1 MNEFDGLLPME
12 MLGTGS
18 LQDREKIAAKVRSA
32 KRIVVKIG
40 TSSLVKDDK
49 TFDLETIKKLAFDIE
64 ALKKRNKQVLL
75 VTSGAVTAGIEA
87 MRIVER
93 PRDVVTL
100 QVLAAVGQPILM
112 SVYSRFFSE
121 YKVAQILLTQRDL
134 SDRQSFN
141 HFREALEK
149 MLSMDIIPIINEN
162 DTVSVDE
169 LTHPEGLE
177 FNFSDNDVLSA
188 LVAASIRADL
198 LVILS
203 DIEGLYDKN
212 PSYDNAR
219 LIPFVRKITP
229 EIRKVAKGTGKLGRG
244 GMDSKIFAAD
254 IVTTAGGSV
263 IIAHAKQNRLLD
275 IIEKVDVGTL
285 FQPQEELPDKKLWM
299 LFSTI
304 TKGKVQVDDGAKD
317 AILNGASLL
326 FAGIVNI
333 IGHFHKDDIVE
344 VVDRK
349 GERFARGSVNY
360 SSDEL
365 TRILKMPPDIRREY
379 LRMGQFKDIISHYK
393 MVVF

>member
-1 MNEFDGLLPME
+1 MDIP
-12 MLGTGS
+12 GTGTT
-18 LQDREKIAAKVRSA
+18 QEREKLAATIKSA
-32 KRIVVKIG
+32 NRIVVKIG

-64 ALKKRNKQVLL
+64 ALRKRGKEVLL

-87 MRIVER
+87 MQIEER
-93 PRDVVTL
+93 PREVVAL
-100 QVLAAVGQPILM
+100 QVLAAVGQPLLM
-112 SVYSRFFSE
+112 GVYTRFFSE
-121 YKVAQILLTQRDL
+121 YRVAQILLTQRDL

-149 MLSMDIIPIINEN
+149 MLSMGIIPIINEN
-162 DTVSVDE
+162 DTVSIDE

-188 LVAASIRADL
+188 LVAASIKADL

-203 DIEGLYDKN
+203 DTEGLYDKN
-212 PSYDNAR
+212 PSYEGAQ
-219 LIPFVRKITP
+219 LIPFVKKITP
-229 EIRKVAKGTGKLGRG
+229 EVRKVAEGGGKLGRG
-244 GMDSKIFAAD
+244 GMDAKILAAD
-254 IVTTAGGSV
+254 IVTTAGAAV
-263 IIAHAKQNRLLD
+263 IIAHAKKNRLVN
-275 IIEKVDVGTL
+275 IIDQATVGTV

-304 TKGKVQVDDGAKD
+304 VTGKLQVDDGAKD

-333 IGHFHKDDIVE
+333 KGHFHKDDIVE
-344 VVDRK
+344 MVDK
-349 GERFARGSVNY
+349 EGERFARGIVNY

-365 TRILKMPPDIRREY
+365 SRVLKMPPDVRKEY
-379 LRMGQFKDIISHYK
+379 LRMGQFKDIISRYK
-393 MVVF
+393 MAVF